1 MNYEELIKKLAD
13 KKNLTIG
20 ETQFLFR
27 KIMNSE
33 YNDEQIGTILLGLA
47 NKGKSLTK

>member
-33 YNDEQIGTILLGLA
+33 YNDEQIEHYSIGLG
-47 NKGKSLTK
+47 